1 MYNGSNHFGRAYQ
14 EELLRAAGVG
24 DGQVNESR
32 RQNQSQGPGLLRRL
46 LSGLFGRKREVEPFP
61 VDFSGEKRFSG

>member
-24 DGQVNESR
+24 DGQVNESH
-32 RQNQSQGPGLLRRL
+32 RQNQSLEAGLLRRL
-46 LSGLFGRKREVEPFP
+46 LRGLFGRKRGVEPFLP
-61 VDFSGEKRFSG
+61 ELSGEKKFS